1 MKREDESIRERG
13 IFRNRVASGELV
25 AKGERPSYTA
35 ASYFVITLSI
45 VFLGALAFGATAAG
59 ARPLA
64 AFSATA
70 FVLMGALRLWGL
82 AALTRL
88 EANLEPSGDRLH
100 CGGEFTLRAEIAN
113 RKALPVQARFSL
125 DIPEALRPAGESGI
139 SEECGIMPFGSVSG
153 TWSFKAPRRGVYEL
167 GPAKLAAGDILEL
180 CMQEKILPFKRSIVV
195 YPRIIPLGEM
205 EVPFRDYF
213 GIHPSKGIIEDPAW
227 YEGTKEYTGDRPARS
242 INWKASARFN
252 VLQEKIFE
260 PTTHRKIFF
269 LLDGEGFR
277 RAEDAEGFEAALEV
291 AASLLERASE
301 TGASFAVATDRRVD
315 GFPAAI
321 PLRRSPEHLGLALEL
336 LARCSLDHGQALVP
350 LVAGMGHQ
358 GAGFVIIARS
368 PNESIKKFFE
378 LPASRRDKV
387 LYVFAEADGKWG
399 EAWGGELSGALAA
412 VNFPYTTFAA
422 LCGDAWPKAVPGA
435 GAAE

>member
-1 MKREDESIRERG
+1 MKREDGSIR
-13 IFRNRVASGELV
+13 
-25 AKGERPSYTA
+25 ERPSYTA
-35 ASYFVITLSI
+35 ASYFVITLAI
-45 VFLGALAFGATAAG
+45 AILGCLAFAATAAG
-59 ARPLA
+59 ATSLA

-70 FVLMGALRLWGL
+70 FLLMAGLRLWGR
-82 AALTRL
+82 AALSRLDARL
-88 EANLEPSGDRLH
+88 EPNGDRLH

-113 RKALPVQARFSL
+113 RKALPVQVRFSL
-125 DIPEALRPAGESGI
+125 DVPETLRAAGESGI
-139 SEECGIMPFGSVSG
+139 SEECSIMPFGTVSG
-153 TWSFKAPRRGVYEL
+153 TWNFKAPRRGVYEL

-180 CMQEKILPFKRSIVV
+180 CMQEKVLPFKRSIVV
-195 YPRIIPLGEM
+195 YPRILPLSEM

-277 RAEDAEGFEAALEV
+277 RADDSEGFETALEV

-301 TGASFAVATDRRVD
+301 TGASFAVATDRRVE

-399 EAWGGELSGALAA
+399 EAWGGERSGALAA
-412 VNFPYTTFAA
+412 VSFPFTTFAA
-422 LCGDAWPKAVPGA
+422 LRGDAAESEPRAGEPGEI
-435 GAAE
+435 G